1 MKDICKNRHRGNR
14 ESVAAFN
21 GIKKTVSDRREQVR
35 QAIEAA
41 GANGATV
48 HEVAEEMGTNP
59 NNISGRFSELKKDDV
74 IEQIGRRPTASG
86 STAGVYRLKNTPP
99 PPATHQ
105 ADFGF
110 DMFNEIYSG
119 NPYE

>member
-1 MKDICKNRHRGNR
+1 MTDMVTGRQKLA
-14 ESVAAFN
+14 V
-21 GIKKTVSDRREQVR
+21 DR
-35 QAIEAA
+35 
-41 GANGATV
+41 ATV
-48 HEVAEEMGTNP
+48 VFQNLT
-59 NNISGRFSELKKDDV
+59 DDV

-105 ADFGF
+105 PDFGF